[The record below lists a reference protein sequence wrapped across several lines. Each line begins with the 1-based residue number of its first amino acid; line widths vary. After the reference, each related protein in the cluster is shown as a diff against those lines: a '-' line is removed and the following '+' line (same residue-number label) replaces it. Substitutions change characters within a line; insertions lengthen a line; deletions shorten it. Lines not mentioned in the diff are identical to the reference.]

1 MIKSSRLGENMIKK
15 IIYPGTFD
23 PTTLGHLDLIKRAVG
38 IFDALI
44 IAVAS
49 NPHKNPLFSL
59 DERINMLKEVTK
71 GINNIEIDSFQGLL
85 IDYVREQKCNT
96 VLRGIRAVSDFEYEF
111 QMVLSN
117 RKLANDI
124 ETIFMMPSEN
134 YFYLSSKMI
143 KEMASLGAD
152 LSGFV
157 PSVVEKKLKTK
168 LLKFQK

>member
-1 MIKSSRLGENMIKK
+1 MTKK

-23 PTTLGHLDLIKRAVG
+23 PITLGHLDLIKRAVS
-38 IFDALI
+38 IFGGLI
-44 IAVAS
+44 VAVAS

-59 DERINMLKEVTK
+59 EERIDMLKEVTT
-71 GINNIEIDSFQGLL
+71 GIDNIEIDSFKGLL
-85 IDYVREQKCNT
+85 IDYVRNKKCDT
-96 VLRGIRAVSDFEYEF
+96 VLRGIRAISDFEYEF

-117 RKLANDI
+117 RKLAHDI

-134 YFYLSSKMI
+134 YSYLSSKII

-157 PSVVEKKLKTK
+157 PSVVEKKLKEK
-168 LLKFQK
+168 LLSNKF